1 MVMNI
6 MMKRRVPKRC
16 DDPGPAPGP
25 RRAQTKA
32 SQRPGI
38 PRKPTPAMLRGSQWF
53 PIPLRQFEYP
63 GPINNQRLW

>member
-16 DDPGPAPGP
+16 DDPGPALFGP

-38 PRKPTPAMLRGSQWF
+38 PRKPTPAMPRG
-53 PIPLRQFEYP
+53 IPSGAPSL
-63 GPINNQRLW
+63 